1 MPPGKFSS
9 SEGSL
14 GNGDGSLAPMA
25 RLQLSI
31 DDFDTSCKYLVND
44 RSLRSSFRQ
53 QC

>member
-25 RLQLSI
+25 SSTAIYTDDLDTGHLSQ
-31 DDFDTSCKYLVND
+31 FV
-44 RSLRSSFRQ
+44 
-53 QC
+53 